1 MIKFRQQQLMIKFA
15 SMLMV
20 LFGLSSLENLP
31 MLDGGGVVGWLGL
44 MVGGLRLLTNL
55 LGHLGWCLDWDM
67 LAVLLGHLVTAL
79 LGNLVALLL
88 WHLAAVLFRVLLA
101 NLLGHL
107 DVLIVTHFLGNILAL
122 LFGLRYGL
130 IVA

>member
-1 MIKFRQQQLMIKFA
+1 
-15 SMLMV
+15 MV

-31 MLDGGGVVGWLGL
+31 MVDGGGVVGWLGL
-44 MVGGLRLLTNL
+44 IVDRSMVGGLRLLTNL

-107 DVLIVTHFLGNILAL
+107 DVLIVTHLLGNILAL
-122 LFGLRYGL
+122 LF
-130 IVA
+130 

>member
-1 MIKFRQQQLMIKFA
+1 
-15 SMLMV
+15 MV

-31 MLDGGGVVGWLGL
+31 MVDGGGVVGWLGL
-44 MVGGLRLLTNL
+44 MVDGGMVGGLRLLTNL

-79 LGNLVALLL
+79 LGNLVA
-88 WHLAAVLFRVLLA
+88 

-107 DVLIVTHFLGNILAL
+107 DVLIVTDFLGNILAL

-130 IVA
+130 IV